1 MNLEK
6 QITEKLLTKLDQ
18 ATVIDYVANN
28 YSCEIIDILQ
38 DDIYDMVR
46 EQSDSFNDPDS
57 AWNDRDWPTWMILLM
72 LEYITANQ
80 KSIQAN
86 QS

>member
-18 ATVIDYVANN
+18 AIVIDYVANK
-28 YSCEIIDILQ
+28 YSFEIMDILQ
-38 DDIYDMVR
+38 DEIYDMVR

-57 AWNDRDWPTWMILLM
+57 AWNDRD
-72 LEYITANQ
+72 
-80 KSIQAN
+80 
-86 QS
+86 

>member
-28 YSCEIIDILQ
+28 YSFEIMDILQ
-38 DDIYDMVR
+38 DEIYDMVR
-46 EQSDSFNDPDS
+46 EQSDSFNDPDC
-57 AWNDRDWPTWMILLM
+57 AWNDRD
-72 LEYITANQ
+72 
-80 KSIQAN
+80 
-86 QS
+86 

>member
-28 YSCEIIDILQ
+28 YSCVECGCHYTEGCPCNKEEED
-38 DDIYDMVR
+38 
-46 EQSDSFNDPDS
+46 N
-57 AWNDRDWPTWMILLM
+57 
-72 LEYITANQ
+72 
-80 KSIQAN
+80 
-86 QS
+86 